1 MALALRRALTGVLA
15 VLAAAAGVGGPPAA
29 ARADDAGSAGAVRFV
44 KRTDPSFDR
53 FTASPTPQF
62 AAWMRAKFWRSAV
75 FTPYFDARTAWY
87 PQGWVY
93 QDLYALYAGSEPA
106 RAHPEWILR
115 DARGRPLYIP
125 WGCEGGTCPQFA
137 GDVGD
142 PSFRRAWIDEARRAM
157 AHGYRGMWIDD
168 VNLEMRVGDG
178 DGREV
183 APVDPRTAT
192 TMTARAW
199 RGYVAGFVEEIR
211 RALPGAELVH
221 NSLWFA
227 VEGARDA
234 DPDVR
239 RQIAAADYLN
249 LERGVND
256 DGLTG
261 GTGPW
266 SLQALLG
273 FVDRVHAAGRA
284 VVLDGGDD
292 GPEGREYSLAAYL
305 LISTGR
311 DGLGLGSVTPDTWWP
326 AFDADLGAAAGPR
339 RTWQGLLRRDFAGG
353 IALVN
358 EPGAPARTVALPGP
372 MLTTDGTTVTSVRL
386 AARRGAVL
394 RHPAGVGA
402 AGGPAA
408 YEGSSATGA
417 ERRAAHGGRRARV
430 TLALRRRAATR
441 RVLLSGRVRPAVA
454 GTVRLR
460 VERRRRGRWVAAAT
474 RRARVGPAGRFRA
487 TAGPLG
493 PGRYRL
499 RAAFRPRTPGAVRA
513 ATAARVLRLR

>member
-1 MALALRRALTGVLA
+1 MALALRRALTGALA
-15 VLAAAAGVGGPPAA
+15 VLAAAAAAAGPAA
-29 ARADDAGSAGAVRFV
+29 IARAEEGSAGAVRFV

-62 AAWMRAKFWRSAV
+62 AAWMRAKLWRSAV
-75 FTPYFDARTAWY
+75 FTPYFDTRTAWY

-93 QDLYALYAGSEPA
+93 QDLYALHPGSQPV
-106 RAHPEWILR
+106 RDHPEWILR
-115 DARGRPLYIP
+115 DGRGRPLYIP
-125 WGCEGGTCPQFA
+125 WGCGGGTCPQYA

-142 PSFRRAWIDEARRAM
+142 PSFRQAWIAEARRAM
-157 AHGYRGMWIDD
+157 AHGYKGMWIDD

-178 DGREV
+178 EGREV
-183 APVDPRTAT
+183 APVDPRTGT

-221 NSLWFA
+221 NSIWFA
-227 VEGARDA
+227 VAGVRDA

-239 RQIAAADYLN
+239 RQIAAADYVN

-261 GTGPW
+261 GTGEW
-266 SLQALLG
+266 SLQALLA

-292 GPEGREYSLAAYL
+292 SPEGRGYSLAAYL

-326 AFDADLGAAAGPR
+326 AYDADLGAAAGPR
-339 RTWQGLLRRDFAGG
+339 RGWQGLLRRDFAGG
-353 IALVN
+353 VALLN
-358 EPGAPARTVALPGP
+358 EPGAPARTVALPAP
-372 MLTTDGTTVTSVRL
+372 MLTTDGRTVTSVRL
-386 AARRGAVL
+386 GARRGAVL
-394 RHPAGVGA
+394 RHPDGAPA
-402 AGGPAA
+402 AGGPAS
-408 YEGSSATGA
+408 YEGSSAAGP
-417 ERRAAHGGRRARV
+417 ERRTAGRRRV
-430 TLALRRRAATR
+430 RITVALRRRAPGR
-441 RVLLSGRVRPAVA
+441 SIELSGRVRPAAA

-460 VERRRRGRWVAAAT
+460 VERRRGRRWVAVAV
-474 RRARVGPAGRFRA
+474 RRARVGRTGRFRA
-487 TAGPLG
+487 TAGPVRSD
-493 PGRYRL
+493 RYRV
-499 RAAFRPRTPGAVRA
+499 RAAFRPETPTAVRA
-513 ATAARVLRLR
+513 ASAARLGRLR

>member
-1 MALALRRALTGVLA
+1 MALALRRALPGARA
-15 VLAAAAGVGGPPAA
+15 VLAAAAAAAGPAA
-29 ARADDAGSAGAVRFV
+29 TARAEEPGSAGAVRFV

-53 FTASPTPQF
+53 FTSSPTPQF

-75 FTPYFDARTAWY
+75 FTPYFDAQTAWY

-93 QDLYALYAGSEPA
+93 QDLYALYPGSQA
-106 RAHPEWILR
+106 VRDHPEWILR
-115 DARGRPLYIP
+115 DERGRPLYIP
-125 WGCEGGTCPQFA
+125 WGCGGGTCPQYA

-142 PSFRRAWIDEARRAM
+142 PSFRRAWIAVARRALD
-157 AHGYRGMWIDD
+157 HGYKGMWIDD

-178 DGREV
+178 DERAV
-183 APVDPRTAT
+183 APVDPRTGT

-221 NSLWFA
+221 NSIWFA
-227 VEGARDA
+227 VDGVRDA

-239 RQIAAADYLN
+239 RQIAAADFVN

-261 GTGPW
+261 GTGEW
-266 SLQALLG
+266 SLQAFLA

-292 GPEGREYSLAAYL
+292 SPVGREYSLAAYL

-326 AFDADLGAAAGPR
+326 AFDADLGAPAGPR
-339 RTWQGLLRRDFAGG
+339 RSWQGLLRRDFVGG

-358 EPGAPARTVALPGP
+358 EPGAPARTVTLPAP
-372 MLTTDGTTVTSVRL
+372 MLTTDGRSVTSVRL
-386 AARRGAVL
+386 AARSGAVL
-394 RHPAGVGA
+394 RYPGGIPPAADGPAG
-402 AGGPAA
+402 
-408 YEGSSATGA
+408 YEGSSVGTGA
-417 ERRAAHGGRRARV
+417 RRRVRVTVAARRRAR
-430 TLALRRRAATR
+430 ARS
-441 RVLLSGRVRPAVA
+441 VLLLGRVRPAA
-454 GTVRLR
+454 GGTVRLR
-460 VERRRRGRWVAAAT
+460 VERRRAGRWVRVAA
-474 RRARVGPAGRFRA
+474 RRARVGRAGRFRA
-487 TAGPLG
+487 TAGPL
-493 PGRYRL
+493 RL
-499 RAAFRPRTPGAVRA
+499 RGALRVRATFRPRTPATVRA
-513 ATAARVLRLR
+513 ATAARVVRLR